1 MDLSHNI
8 AFRIL
13 DGQDAGI
20 YRVVLEEVQIGKI
33 AVVRLDPPAETRKSK
48 GGRKRLEKT
57 KRPRKKAA
65 PPMLGEIL
73 WMDRSDL
80 VSLKDDVEITAI
92 EIEQDNYT
100 LSEADAEVYE
110 FRKKTMAPFLEF
122 DHFREMILIHEG
134 ISGLVNE
141 VADQGWSDSYVRKNF
156 SLLCRYGFDE
166 TSLRPTRSLR
176 CGAPGEPR
184 PCDPG
189 GRKKPGRKTNKQRIA
204 KEAHGIFLEPEQPG
218 SSSLWRSAI
227 IAADKRIPSPKP
239 DMPERVQMIVDSA
252 FVKRFRQENGE
263 MVAIDPKLGEY
274 PNARQIQ
281 RVLEKS
287 IPKLQRLLER
297 TTKGHFKRS
306 LRGLIARSWK
316 GVVGPGHTWAIDSSI
331 ADVYL
336 RSSVNRAWIIG
347 RPIVYI
353 IVDVWSTA
361 IVGFYV
367 CLDGPSWDMAKVA
380 LFSAVANP
388 QLLGS
393 LWDYEITPSLFPAPS
408 MCAMLLCDRGEYLSQ
423 AAKVT
428 GAKLIPNLAYTP
440 PYRPDLKGLVEVLHR
455 IEKDRQFYF
464 IPGAIDQRREEY
476 ELRRF
481 DPSESVMTIP
491 EYVAFLHETFTT
503 YNLTAPRDDRL
514 DVFMRAAG
522 VFPSPSGLWR
532 YGHEVGVGVRRHLSE
547 TKLITELLPSEMA
560 SVTRR
565 GVKFLGME
573 YSSPEIEEREWT
585 ARARNFGAWDIQS
598 HYFPGSVSRLWTPD
612 PAAAGLLELQLS
624 DHSVASPELT
634 TQEFLDA
641 FMVGKINSQENA
653 HIKLTMALES
663 RRKVE
668 AMIQRAQEL
677 TAEALR
683 KYSGTT
689 PSMSEARA
697 FENAK
702 FTTSNATSEAQDAS
716 EDSIRAAYQEMMG
729 SVFGAINV

>member
-1 MDLSHNI
+1 MDLSHNT

-13 DGQDAGI
+13 SGADAGI
-20 YRVVLEEVQIGKI
+20 YRVVLDEIQINKV
-33 AVVRLDPPAETRKSK
+33 AVVRLDPPEETRKAK
-48 GGRKRLEKT
+48 GGRRRLEKT
-57 KRPRKKAA
+57 KTPRKKER
-65 PPMLGEIL
+65 PPMLGTIL
-73 WMDRSDL
+73 WKDRNDL
-80 VSLKDDVEITAI
+80 LSLKEGEEINVIEVEQ
-92 EIEQDNYT
+92 ENYI
-100 LSEADAEVYE
+100 LSESDKELYE
-110 FRKKTMAPFLEF
+110 YRKKAMAPFLSF
-122 DHFREMILIHEG
+122 DHFREMILIHQG
-134 ISGLVNE
+134 FGGLVNE
-141 VADQGWSDSYVRKNF
+141 VVATGSSESFVRNNL
-156 SLLCRYGFDE
+156 SQLCRYGFDE
-166 TSLRPTRSLR
+166 TSLRPTRSLN
-176 CGAPGEPR
+176 CGAPGKAR

-204 KEAHGIFLEPEQPG
+204 RAHGLFLESEQPG
-218 SSSLWRSAI
+218 TSSLWRSAI
-227 IAADKRIPSPKP
+227 IAADKRIPTPKP

-252 FVKRFRQENGE
+252 FVKRFRQEDGKLVLIN
-263 MVAIDPKLGEY
+263 PKLGEY
-274 PNARQIQ
+274 PNARQIK

-347 RPIVYI
+347 RPVVYI

-367 CLDGPSWDMAKVA
+367 CVGGPSWDMAKVA

-393 LWDYEITPSLFPAPS
+393 LWGYEVTPSLFPAPS
-408 MCAMLLCDRGEYLSQ
+408 MCAVLLCDRGEYLSQ
-423 AAKVT
+423 GAKAT
-428 GAKLIPNLAYTP
+428 GAKLIPDLSYTP

-455 IEKDRQFYF
+455 IEKDRQYYF
-464 IPGAIDQRREEY
+464 VPGAIDQRREEY
-476 ELRRF
+476 DLRRF
-481 DPSESVMTIP
+481 DVREAVLTIP
-491 EYVAFLHETFTT
+491 EYVAFLHETFST

-514 DVFMRAAG
+514 DVFMRTAG

-532 YGHEVGVGVRRHLSE
+532 YGHEVGVGVRRHLSDV
-547 TKLITELLPSEMA
+547 KLITELLPSDQGT
-560 SVTRR
+560 VTRQ

-585 ARARNFGAWDIQS
+585 ARARNSSVWDIQA
-598 HYFPGSVSRLWTPD
+598 HYFPGSESRIWTPD

-634 TQEFLDA
+634 FQEFMDA

-653 HIKLTMALES
+653 HIKLMMALES
-663 RRKVE
+663 RRKLE
-668 AMIQRAQEL
+668 ALIKRAQEL
-677 TAEALR
+677 TAEAVA
-683 KYSGTT
+683 KAAGKS

-697 FENAK
+697 FEGAK
-702 FTTSNATSEAQDAS
+702 FAAPNAAPESPDTSDDPIQS
-716 EDSIRAAYQEMMG
+716 AYQDMMG
-729 SVFGAINV
+729 SMFAAMNA

>member
-1 MDLSHNI
+1 MDLSHNT

-13 DGQDAGI
+13 EGADAGI
-20 YRVVLEEVQIGKI
+20 YRVVLDEIQIKKV
-33 AVVRLDPPAETRKSK
+33 AVVRLDPPEEARKSK

-57 KRPRKKAA
+57 KKPRKKAP
-65 PPMLGEIL
+65 PPMLGTIL
-73 WMDRSDL
+73 WMDRNEL
-80 VSLKDDVEITAI
+80 HSLKEGEEITAI
-92 EIEQDNYT
+92 EIERENYV
-100 LSEADAEVYE
+100 LSKADKDLYDY
-110 FRKKTMAPFLEF
+110 RKEKMDSFLKF
-122 DHFREMILIHEG
+122 DHFREMVLIHEG
-134 ISGLVNE
+134 FGGLVNE
-141 VADQGWSDSYVRKNF
+141 IVATGCSDSFVRNNV

-166 TSLRPTRSLR
+166 TNLRPMRSGK
-176 CGAPGEPR
+176 CGAPGEAR

-204 KEAHGIFLEPEQPG
+204 KAHGVVLQPEQPG
-218 SSSLWRSAI
+218 MSSIWRSAI

-239 DMPERVQMIVDSA
+239 DMPERVEQIVDSA
-252 FVKRFRQENGE
+252 FVRRYRQEDGKL
-263 MVAIDPKLGEY
+263 VPIDPKLGEY
-274 PNARQIQ
+274 PNGRQIR

-306 LRGLIARSWK
+306 LRGLVARSWK

-361 IVGFYV
+361 VVGFYV
-367 CLDGPSWDMAKVA
+367 CLDGPSWAMAKVA

-393 LWDYEITPSLFPAPS
+393 LWGYEVTPSLSPAPS
-408 MCAMLLCDRGEYLSQ
+408 MCAVLLCDRGEYLSQ

-428 GAKLIPNLAYTP
+428 GAKLITDLSYTP

-455 IEKDRQFYF
+455 IEKDRQYYF

-481 DPSESVMTIP
+481 DPNEAVMTVP
-491 EYVAFLHETFTT
+491 EYVAFLHEVFTT
-503 YNLTAPRDDRL
+503 YNLTAPRENRL

-522 VFPSPSGLWR
+522 VFPSPAGLWR

-547 TKLITELLPSEMA
+547 TTLITELLPSEQA
-560 SVTRR
+560 SVTRQ

-573 YSSPEIEEREWT
+573 YSSPEIEEQEWT
-585 ARARNFGAWDIQS
+585 ARARNFGAWNIQA
-598 HYFPGSVSRLWTPD
+598 HYFPGSVSRLWTPN

-624 DHSVASPELT
+624 DYSIASPELT
-634 TQEFLDA
+634 VQEFLDA
-641 FMVGKINSQENA
+641 FMVGTINNQENA
-653 HIKLTMALES
+653 HVKLMMALES

-668 AMIQRAQEL
+668 AMIKRAQEL
-677 TAEALR
+677 TAEALV
-683 KYSGTT
+683 KCSGKA

-697 FENAK
+697 FEGAS
-702 FTTSNATSEAQDAS
+702 FATTNATSESPDAS
-716 EDSIRAAYQEMMG
+716 EDPIQAAYQEMMG
-729 SVFGAINV
+729 SVFGALTV

>member
-1 MDLSHNI
+1 MDLSHNT

-13 DGQDAGI
+13 DGADAGV
-20 YRVVLEEVQIGKI
+20 YRVVLDEVQIGKI

-57 KRPRKKAA
+57 KRPRKKAP

-73 WMDRSDL
+73 WMDRNDL

-100 LSEADAEVYE
+100 LSEADAEIYA
-110 FRKKTMAPFLEF
+110 FRTKTMAPFLEF

-141 VADQGWSDSYVRKNF
+141 VADQGWSDSFVRKNF

-176 CGAPGEPR
+176 CGAPGEAR

-189 GRKKPGRKTNKQRIA
+189 GRKKAGRKTNKERLA
-204 KEAHGIFLEPEQPG
+204 RDFGIFVESEQPG
-218 SSSLWRSAI
+218 MSSLWRSAI
-227 IAADKRIPSPKP
+227 IAADKHIPSPKP

-252 FVKRFRQENGE
+252 FVKRFRQENGKL
-263 MVAIDPKLGEY
+263 VPIDPKLGEY
-274 PNARQIQ
+274 PNPRQIQ

-297 TTKGHFKRS
+297 TTRGHFKRS
-306 LRGLIARSWK
+306 LRGLVARCWK

-393 LWDYEITPSLFPAPS
+393 LWGFEVTQSLSPAPG
-408 MCAMLLCDRGEYLSQ
+408 MCAVLLCDRGEYLSR

-428 GAKLIPNLAYTP
+428 GANLIPDLAYTP

-455 IEKDRQFYF
+455 IEKDRQYYF
-464 IPGAIDQRREEY
+464 VPGAIDQRRQEY

-481 DPSESVMTIP
+481 NPSESVMTIP

-503 YNLTAPRDDRL
+503 YNLTAPRNDRL

-532 YGHEVGVGVRRHLSE
+532 YGHEVGVGVRRHISE
-547 TKLITELLPSEMA
+547 TKLISELLPSEQA

-573 YSSPEIEEREWT
+573 YSSKEIEEREWT
-585 ARARNFGAWDIQS
+585 ARARNFGSWNIDA

-612 PAAAGLLELQLS
+612 PIASGLLELQLS

-641 FMVGKINSQENA
+641 FMFGKIDSQENT
-653 HIKLTMALES
+653 HIKLMIALES

-668 AMIQRAQEL
+668 AMIKRAQEL
-677 TAEALR
+677 TAEALG
-683 KYSGTT
+683 KHQGKT
-689 PSMSEARA
+689 PNISEARA
-697 FENAK
+697 FEAAR
-702 FTTSNATSEAQDAS
+702 FATSNAAPESREASDR
-716 EDSIRAAYQEMMG
+716 SIDTAYQEMMG
-729 SVFGAINV
+729 SMFAAMNS